1 VWQVPGKQDY
11 GGAAMNYQAK
21 SWGRGPLMGFR
32 GCREFRHPS
41 CEPTRDDVV
50 VITLNRSAARKVAD
64 VRTYREVSE
73 IAPAIDGDRH
83 SIVLLDSLGALDR

>member
-1 VWQVPGKQDY
+1 
-11 GGAAMNYQAK
+11 
-21 SWGRGPLMGFR
+21 MGFR

-64 VRTYREVSE
+64 VWTHREVSE
-73 IAPAIDGDRH
+73 IDPAIEGEHH
-83 SIVLLDSLGALDR
+83 SIVLFDSLGALDR